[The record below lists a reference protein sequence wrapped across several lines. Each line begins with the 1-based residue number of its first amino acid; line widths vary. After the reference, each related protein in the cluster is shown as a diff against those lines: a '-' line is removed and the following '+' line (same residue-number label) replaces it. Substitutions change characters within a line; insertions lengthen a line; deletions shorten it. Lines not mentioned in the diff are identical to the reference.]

1 MKNVQHAPVEPV
13 ATGTQSV
20 LSPVNQRPRTSI
32 SRTLILATA
41 LCSIVGFALVMGQ
54 AARSN
59 YLFSIHEAKASHDS
73 ISQLL
78 AGQIAGALRWN
89 KPEVAE
95 KVLSGVFGS
104 ADSGR
109 LMRVQVI
116 DGVGQL
122 WKDVFV
128 DTGADEVEGKPA
140 AMMPITELVVRGL
153 GSDMLENY
161 LDSGVYT
168 LSVPVFSN
176 KKETRVGTLILV
188 WDFSMIARNIYSEL
202 LKQSLTALVT
212 LGVMLLIL
220 WRVNT
225 SRLVKPLRKITDQ
238 MHELAAGN
246 MTVDIAGR
254 NRSDEIGSIA
264 SAVEMFR
271 QDALAAA
278 DLQVQQAKAEQDAAE
293 QRTLTRLAQDEAQ
306 AEKLRQLEKDNE
318 RAEQEGEQAVLL
330 RLRIEHLLEAV
341 SVASRGSFT
350 KVIEV
355 GAEDDDLAKIA
366 VALKQLFADLDS
378 SFIEINHSAN
388 QLSSASGMLTGLS
401 SSISAA
407 ADETVLQAESASET
421 TTDVSAS
428 MESVASATEQ
438 VSASIR
444 RIATHA
450 SDAADVAIQAVGLAE
465 KTDISMRKLAESS
478 AGIGSVIKV
487 ITSIAEQTNL
497 LALNATIE
505 AARAGDAGK
514 GFAVVANEV
523 KDLAKETAKAT
534 EEIEK
539 RIASIQTDAGLA
551 VVAIGDISGIVRQ
564 ISVTQSDIAASVD
577 EQTSATRE
585 ISIKIHDATQ
595 GNIEIS
601 DVIIKVADQSK
612 NGQTTAREIYVAAR
626 QLRTLSTSLES
637 MLAKFQSKEAREA
650 LPRSV

>member
-1 MKNVQHAPVEPV
+1 MKNVQHAPGDPV
-13 ATGTQSV
+13 GTGT
-20 LSPVNQRPRTSI
+20 PVVPSLASQRPRTSV
-32 SRTLILATA
+32 SRTLILAIA
-41 LCSIVGFALVMGQ
+41 LCSVLGFALVMGQ
-54 AARSN
+54 SARSN
-59 YLFSIHEAKASHDS
+59 YVFTMQGTTASHDS

-89 KPEVAE
+89 KPDVAE
-95 KVLSGVFGS
+95 KVLSSVFKNTNS
-104 ADSGR
+104 SRLSRAQVMDSE
-109 LMRVQVI
+109 
-116 DGVGQL
+116 GQL
-122 WKDVFV
+122 WKDFLA
-128 DTGADEVEGKPA
+128 DAGTGGIDAVTAAKAPA
-140 AMMPITELVVRGL
+140 TELVQRGI
-153 GSDMLENY
+153 GSDKLESF
-161 LDSGVYT
+161 LDKGVYT
-168 LSVPVFSN
+168 LSVPVLLEKN
-176 KKETRVGTLILV
+176 RTRVGTLILV
-188 WDFSMIARNIYSEL
+188 WDFSVISQNIYAEL
-202 LKQSLTALVT
+202 LKQTLTALVT
-212 LGVMLLIL
+212 LAVMLLVL

-225 SRLVKPLRKITDQ
+225 SRVVKPLRQITDQ
-238 MHELAAGN
+238 MLELAAGN
-246 MTVDIAGR
+246 MAVDIAGR

-264 SAVEMFR
+264 SAVEVFR

-278 DLQVQQAKAEQDAAE
+278 DMQVQQANAEQEASE
-293 QRTLTRLAQDEAQ
+293 QRALARQAQDDAQ
-306 AEKLRQLEKDNE
+306 TEKLRQLEADRQ
-318 RAEQEGEQAVLL
+318 RAEQESEQAVLL
-330 RLRIEHLLEAV
+330 KLRIENLLEAV
-341 SVASRGSFT
+341 SVASRGNFT
-350 KVIEV
+350 KAIDV
-355 GAEDDDLAKIA
+355 GTEDDDLAMIA

-378 SFIEINHSAN
+378 SFIEINDSVN

-444 RIATHA
+444 QIATHA
-450 SDAADVAIQAVGLAE
+450 TDAANVAIRAVGLAE
-465 KTDISMRKLAESS
+465 KTDISMRQLAESS

-534 EEIEK
+534 EEIEQ

-551 VVAIGDISGIVRQ
+551 VEAIADISGIVRQ
-564 ISVTQSDIAASVD
+564 ISVTQSDIATSVD

-585 ISIKIHDATQ
+585 ISIKIHEATQ
-595 GNIEIS
+595 GNVEIS
-601 DVIIKVADQSK
+601 DVIINVANQSK
-612 NGQTTAREIYVAAR
+612 NGQTTAREIYEAAK

-637 MLAKFQSKEAREA
+637 MLVKFQSEETRAA
-650 LPRSV
+650 LPRSA

>member
-1 MKNVQHAPVEPV
+1 MKNVQHAPVDPV
-13 ATGTQSV
+13 GTGTPAV
-20 LSPVNQRPRTSI
+20 RSPVNQRPRTSI

-41 LCSIVGFALVMGQ
+41 LCSVVGFALVMGQ

-59 YLFSIHEAKASHDS
+59 YVFTIHESKASHDS

-95 KVLSGVFGS
+95 KALSGVFGS
-104 ADSGR
+104 TDSNR
-109 LMRVQVI
+109 LMRAQVM
-116 DGVGQL
+116 DSEGQL
-122 WKDVFV
+122 WKDVLA
-128 DTGADEVEGKPA
+128 DAGADGVEGGSA

-153 GSDMLENY
+153 GSDTLENY

-168 LSVPVFSN
+168 LSVPVFLN
-176 KKETRVGTLILV
+176 KKDTRVGTLILV

-225 SRLVKPLRKITDQ
+225 SRVVKPLRKITDQ
-238 MHELAAGN
+238 MLELAAGN
-246 MTVDIAGR
+246 MSVDIAGR

-264 SAVEMFR
+264 SAVEVFR

-278 DLQVQQAKAEQDAAE
+278 DLQVQQAKAEQDAEE
-293 QRTLTRLAQDEAQ
+293 QRTLARLAQDEAQ

-318 RAEQEGEQAVLL
+318 RAEQDSEQAVLL

-341 SVASRGSFT
+341 SVASRGNFT
-350 KVIEV
+350 KAIEI

-378 SFIEINHSAN
+378 SFIEINHSVN

-444 RIATHA
+444 QIATHA
-450 SDAADVAIQAVGLAE
+450 TDAANVAIQAVGLAE

-534 EEIEK
+534 EEIEQ

-551 VVAIGDISGIVRQ
+551 VEAIGDISGIVRQ

-595 GNIEIS
+595 GNVEIS

-637 MLAKFQSKEAREA
+637 MLAKFQSKDAREA
-650 LPRSV
+650 LPGSD